1 MVKIYVGAE
10 LKLWVLPE
18 RLLCDRIEYFKS
30 AIQSGFGEG
39 KDKLL
44 ALPEVDPTAFTYILD
59 MIFGEQHDNATKDF
73 SSSYDAQ
80 QLMWCK
86 VYSLADK
93 LGCGNLVT
101 SRNPSKS

>member
-1 MVKIYVGAE
+1 MVKIYAGAE

-30 AIQSGFGEG
+30 ATQSGFREG
-39 KDKLL
+39 KDKRL
-44 ALPEVDPTAFTYILD
+44 ALPEVDPTAFAYILD
-59 MIFGEQHDNATKDF
+59 MILGEQHDNVTKDF
-73 SSSYDAQ
+73 GSSYDAQ

-101 SRNPSKS
+101 SRNPSKT